1 MRKSITVAAI
11 TVTALLTGTAT
22 AATPG
27 QVVSGAPGWQLSSPD
42 HVTSLAP
49 QTYTIKWDSVAA
61 RTRLKPYY
69 VQTTGY
75 ANGHLD
81 GPEFVVSDEIV
92 PQAEG
97 CQAAWTIVI
106 SLEYQP
112 TGEPGIS
119 WGGSCY
125 WTGDHSLH
133 SGRIRITEEW
143 WYYQWFGPSPA
154 VNGWYIRNGLTH
166 EFGHAIGLGHSNVDY
181 NLDGVVGHDECSLNP
196 DGARPVM
203 CSREGGWFKSYE
215 NGKFTPM
222 DVLGLKALE
231 ANWAN
236 R

>member
-1 MRKSITVAAI
+1 MKRTLTVAAI
-11 TVTALLTGTAT
+11 IVASTVVSTAVAV
-22 AATPG
+22 TPG
-27 QVVSGAPGWQLSSPD
+27 QEKWGAPGWKLSGED
-42 HVTSLAP
+42 HVTSIAP
-49 QTYTIKWDSVAA
+49 QTFTVKWDDAAA
-61 RTRLKPYY
+61 RTRLKGYFT
-69 VQTTGY
+69 QTAGY
-75 ANGHLD
+75 ANGHMS

-92 PQAEG
+92 AQADG
-97 CQAAWTIVI
+97 CQAPYTIVV

-125 WTGDHSLH
+125 WTGDHALH

-143 WYYQWFGPSPA
+143 WYPQWFSTSPA
-154 VNGWYIRNGLTH
+154 ENGWYIRNGITH
-166 EFGHAIGLGHSNVDY
+166 EFGHAIGLGHPNTDY
-181 NLDGVVGHDECSLNP
+181 DLDGAIEHEECSLNP

-203 CSREGGWFKSYE
+203 CSRKGGWFKSYE

-231 ANWAN
+231 ANYAN